1 MGKAVYHNTSRQQ
14 PGTDAAA
21 ADLIVFVPRLRKSS

>member
-14 PGTDAAA
+14 PGTDVAA
-21 ADLIVFVPRLRKSS
+21 ADLIALFRG